1 MLTEKSWSP
10 PAVSVWALPS
20 FLLESSVLL
29 SEQPEQSE
37 FLANP
42 LRYQTVDVAW
52 WDREAVVLARMSG
65 AVTVLVT
72 QDLTNLLGDSLKGV
86 PRLSHRLEKGFFG
99 LECDLSIRGRRPSS
113 FNDSAGEDPD
123 VDLEDSDG
131 EEEGLASYLAMGKT
145 GASALAFYVTHSE
158 TFAPP
163 KKKAKIVR
171 KTFRLMAL
179 VSTSPEELYAR
190 KIGAEEYGE
199 AIMLAQHY
207 GLDTD
212 LVYERQ

>member
-113 FNDSAGEDPD
+113 FDDSAGEDPD
-123 VDLEDSDG
+123 VELEDSDR
-131 EEEGLASYLAMGKT
+131 EGLASYLAMGKT

-190 KIGAEEYGE
+190 KISAEEYGE

>member
-52 WDREAVVLARMSG
+52 WDSEAVVLARMSG

-113 FNDSAGEDPD
+113 FDDSAGEDPD
-123 VDLEDSDG
+123 VELEDSDG
-131 EEEGLASYLAMGKT
+131 EGLASFLAMGKR
-145 GASALAFYVTHSE
+145 GASALAFYVTDSE

-171 KTFRLMAL
+171 RTFRLMAL
-179 VSTSPEELYAR
+179 VSTSPRELYAR

>member
-1 MLTEKSWSP
+1 M
-10 PAVSVWALPS
+10 
-20 FLLESSVLL
+20 
-29 SEQPEQSE
+29 
-37 FLANP
+37 
-42 LRYQTVDVAW
+42 
-52 WDREAVVLARMSG
+52 LARMSG

-113 FNDSAGEDPD
+113 FDDSAGEDPD
-123 VDLEDSDG
+123 VELEDSDG
-131 EEEGLASYLAMGKT
+131 EGLASFLAMGKR
-145 GASALAFYVTHSE
+145 GASALAFYVTDSE

-179 VSTSPEELYAR
+179 VSTSPRELYAR